1 MAGDIEGTGRGVSE
15 MHSGV
20 LVLISGMPGTGKTAL
35 ARGIVRALHIPV
47 FAKDRIQSALR
58 TRGLAERATVD
69 GYHLMF
75 DLADEQLGLGLG
87 VVLDAVFPLA
97 EFRLV
102 AHDIA
107 RRHQARFRPIYCY
120 CSDDSVWR
128 ERVGGRRQFVPN
140 WTPVGWAEVERLR
153 EVYEPWEPEMALFLD
168 ALHPVQENLA
178 LALGWIQENGDRR
191 DA

>member
-1 MAGDIEGTGRGVSE
+1 MD
-15 MHSGV
+15 SGV
-20 LVLISGMPGTGKTAL
+20 LALISGMPGTGKTAL
-35 ARGIVRALHIPV
+35 ARRIVRALHIPV

-58 TRGLAERATVD
+58 MRGLTGRATAD

-75 DLADEQLGLGLG
+75 DLADEQLSLGLG

-102 AHDIA
+102 ARDIA
-107 RRHQARFRPIYCY
+107 RRHRVRFRPIYCY
-120 CSDDSVWR
+120 CSDESVWR

-153 EVYEPWEPEMALFLD
+153 EIYEPWEPETALFLD
-168 ALHPVQENLA
+168 ALNPVQENLA
-178 LALGWIQENGDRR
+178 LALGWIQEEGGRR

>member
-1 MAGDIEGTGRGVSE
+1 MDSR
-15 MHSGV
+15 V

-35 ARGIVRALHIPV
+35 ARGLVQALRIPV

-58 TRGLAERATVD
+58 TRGLAGRATVD

-87 VVLDAVFPLA
+87 VVLDAVFPLV

-102 AHDIA
+102 ARDIA
-107 RRHQARFRPIYCY
+107 RRHRACFRPIYCY
-120 CSDDSVWR
+120 CSDESVWR
-128 ERVGGRRQFVPN
+128 ERLGGRRQAVPY

-153 EVYEPWEPEMALFLD
+153 EIYEPWEPETTLFLD
-168 ALHPVQENLA
+168 ALDPVEENLA
-178 LALGWIQENGDRR
+178 LALGWIQ
-191 DA
+191 

>member
-1 MAGDIEGTGRGVSE
+1 VSG
-15 MHSGV
+15 MDSGV

-35 ARGIVRALHIPV
+35 ARGLVRALHIPV

-87 VVLDAVFPLA
+87 VVLDAVFPLP

-102 AHDIA
+102 ARDLA
-107 RRHQARFRPIYCY
+107 RRHQARFRPIYCH
-120 CSDDSVWR
+120 CSDESVWR
-128 ERVGGRRQFVPN
+128 ERVGGRRQVVPN

-153 EVYEPWEPEMALFLD
+153 EIYEPWEPATTLFLD
-168 ALHPVQENLA
+168 ASNPLQENLA
-178 LALGWIQENGDRR
+178 LALGWIHKVGGNYDPF
-191 DA
+191 

>member
-1 MAGDIEGTGRGVSE
+1 MD
-15 MHSGV
+15 SGA
-20 LVLISGMPGTGKTAL
+20 LVLISGLPGTGKTAL
-35 ARGIVRALHIPV
+35 ARGLVQALRIPV

-75 DLADEQLGLGLG
+75 DLADEQLSLGLG

-102 AHDIA
+102 ARAIA

-120 CSDDSVWR
+120 CSDETAWR

-140 WTPVGWAEVERLR
+140 WTPVGWEEVERLR
-153 EVYEPWEPEMALFLD
+153 EIYEPWEPETTLFVD
-168 ALHPVQENLA
+168 ALNPVEENLA
-178 LALGWIQENGDRR
+178 LALGWIQGDGDRR